1 MVFTNEL
8 GKENLTMLTDF
19 YELTMANGFLESG
32 NGERIFYFDMF
43 FRTIPDG
50 GGLAIMAGVEQ
61 VIRYIQNL
69 SFSYDYEDN
78 KNYALNNVS
87 LDIERGSYTVIVGHN
102 GSGKSTLAKL
112 MVGLLKPQEGTIK
125 INNTLLTEESIDD
138 LRHHIGIVFK
148 NPDNQFVGVTVK
160 DDIAFGLENRN
171 IEPEV
176 MKEKILEYSKKVSM
190 DKFLEHNPEQLSG
203 GEKQRV
209 AIAGV
214 LAINPEIIIFDE
226 ATSMLDPKGVS
237 EIIDI
242 INTIK
247 KEKTII
253 SITHNLNEAKYADR
267 VIVMN
272 KGKIVLNDTPE
283 EVFKHVDILKDSN
296 LDILES
302 MKLLEKI
309 EESSIHR
316 KEEIKE
322 ALWELSYQ
330 K

>member
-1 MVFTNEL
+1 MSIIEINDLKFRYS
-8 GKENLTMLTDF
+8 KEDR
-19 YELTMANGFLESG
+19 AVNG
-32 NGERIFYFDMF
+32 
-43 FRTIPDG
+43 
-50 GGLAIMAGVEQ
+50 V
-61 VIRYIQNL
+61 
-69 SFSYDYEDN
+69 SFSIE
-78 KNYALNNVS
+78 KNEFVCVL
-87 LDIERGSYTVIVGHN
+87 GHN

-125 INNTLLTEESIDD
+125 INNTLLTEESVDD
-138 LRHHIGIVFK
+138 LRHHIGIVFQ

-171 IEPEV
+171 IESSV

-190 DKFLEHNPEQLSG
+190 DNFLEHNPEQLSG

-226 ATSMLDPKGVS
+226 ATAMLDPKGVR

-247 KEKTII
+247 KDKTII

-283 EVFKHVDILKDSN
+283 EVFKQVEVLKMSN

-302 MKLLEKI
+302 MKLLEKVEQSNI
-309 EESSIHR
+309 NR